1 MAEEDDSGQEKTED
15 PTTRKQE
22 KARDDGQIPRSRELT
37 TSFILLAATL
47 GLLVFGS
54 FMVDKMVRITRF
66 NFNLSREVIFEPQA
80 MVDQVGASLFHGI
93 LLMLPLF
100 GVLLVASIVGPIS
113 LGGWM
118 ISAKSMAPKASRM
131 NPLSGLKRMFGTH
144 GLMELAKALGKVLLI
159 MSVAILL
166 LAIQRQA
173 MLRLSDQDVIS
184 GMEHSVWLSLI
195 GAIALAAVTIAI
207 AVIDVPFQIWDN
219 QQKLKMSKQEVKDEA
234 KDTEGKPEVKSRI
247 RQLQREM
254 AQRRM
259 MSDVPKADVVI
270 TNPTHYAV
278 ALSYDPNT
286 MATPILLAK
295 GGDQVAFK
303 IREIAQAHQIDIIE
317 SPSLARA
324 IFHTTEV
331 EQEIPAGL
339 YMAVAQVLAYVF
351 QLRNYRRGRGEKPAY
366 PRNLSVPRDMQFDQ

>member
-47 GLLVFGS
+47 GLMVFGG
-54 FMVDKMVRITRF
+54 FMVDKMLRITRF

-80 MVDQVGASLFHGI
+80 MVDHVGASLYHGI

-100 GVLLVASIVGPIS
+100 GLLLVASIVGPIS

-159 MSVAILL
+159 MSVAVLL
-166 LAIQRQA
+166 LAIQQQA
-173 MLRLSDQDVIS
+173 MLRLSDQDVVS
-184 GMEHSVWLSLI
+184 GIEHSVWLSLI
-195 GAIALAAVTIAI
+195 GAIALSAVTIVIAAI
-207 AVIDVPFQIWDN
+207 DIPFQIWDN
-219 QQKLKMSKQEVKDEA
+219 QKKLRMSKQEVKDEA

-278 ALSYDPNT
+278 ALSYDPET
-286 MATPILLAK
+286 MATPVLLAK

-366 PRNLSVPRDMQFDQ
+366 PRNLSVPRDMQFD

>member
-66 NFNLSREVIFEPQA
+66 NFNLSREVIFESQA

-207 AVIDVPFQIWDN
+207 AVIDVPFQIWEN

-278 ALSYDPNT
+278 ALSYDPDT

-366 PRNLSVPRDMQFDQ
+366 PRNLSVPRDMQFD

>member
-37 TSFILLAATL
+37 TTFILLAATV
-47 GLLVFGS
+47 GLMVFGG

-66 NFNLSREVIFEPQA
+66 NFNLSRELIFEPQA
-80 MVDQVGASLFHGI
+80 MVDQVGTSLYHGI

-100 GVLLVASIVGPIS
+100 GVLFIASIVGPIS

-118 ISAKSMAPKASRM
+118 VSAKSMAPKASRM

-173 MLRLSDQDVIS
+173 MLRLSDQAVIS
-184 GMEHSVWLSLI
+184 GIEHSVWLSLI
-195 GAIALAAVTIAI
+195 GAIALSAVTIAI
-207 AVIDVPFQIWDN
+207 AVIDIPFQIWDN

-278 ALSYDPNT
+278 ALSYDPDT
-286 MATPILLAK
+286 MTTPIMLAK

-303 IREIAQAHQIDIIE
+303 IREIAQAYRIDIIE

-324 IFHTTEV
+324 IFHTTELQ
-331 EQEIPAGL
+331 QEIPAGL

-351 QLRNYRRGRGEKPAY
+351 QLRNYRRGRGEKPVY
-366 PRNLSVPRDMQFDQ
+366 PRNLSVPRDMQFD